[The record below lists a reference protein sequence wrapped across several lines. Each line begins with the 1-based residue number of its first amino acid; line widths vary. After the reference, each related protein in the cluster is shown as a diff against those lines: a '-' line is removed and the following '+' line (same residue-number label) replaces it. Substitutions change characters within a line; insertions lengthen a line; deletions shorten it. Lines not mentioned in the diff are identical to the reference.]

1 MSGPLPDQPVPG
13 ALRVSRQTL
22 FLRFF
27 WLFVLVGADLGSKAA
42 VMPWLEARMPNFESV
57 YEPEA
62 RPALVRCPHGHLRHS
77 VLGES
82 VTLMHNLNYGAAFG
96 FLQSIPWVL
105 VLGRALAAGVLVVL
119 LIRAGPGRAWH
130 VLALILVLAGC
141 LGNLWDNLTYE
152 PLAGREG
159 MPFGPVRD
167 FIDVYFSYWDWHFPT
182 FNVADSAISVGAL
195 VLIFGPHDSESGGQE
210 DDSGLERGSGGRS
223 RDEGTD
229 EPIGGSAPDAGAAG
243 GSLPEQP
250 SD

>member
-1 MSGPLPDQPVPG
+1 MTGEV
-13 ALRVSRQTL
+13 RVSRQTL

-27 WLFVLVGADLGSKAA
+27 WLFVLVGADIGSKAA

-77 VLGES
+77 VVGES

-105 VLGRALAAGVLVVL
+105 VLGRALAAGVLVAL

-130 VLALILVLAGC
+130 VLALILVLGGC
-141 LGNLWDNLTYE
+141 LGNLWDNLTYV
-152 PLAGREG
+152 PLAGRED

-195 VLIFGPHDSESGGQE
+195 VLIFGPHDSESGGRE
-210 DDSGLERGSGGRS
+210 DDARGRS
-223 RDEGTD
+223 GDEATEESNGV
-229 EPIGGSAPDAGAAG
+229 SAPDAGAAG
-243 GSLPEQP
+243 GGLPEQP

>member
-1 MSGPLPDQPVPG
+1 
-13 ALRVSRQTL
+13 
-22 FLRFF
+22 
-27 WLFVLVGADLGSKAA
+27 
-42 VMPWLEARMPNFESV
+42 
-57 YEPEA
+57 
-62 RPALVRCPHGHLRHS
+62 
-77 VLGES
+77 
-82 VTLMHNLNYGAAFG
+82 
-96 FLQSIPWVL
+96 
-105 VLGRALAAGVLVVL
+105 
-119 LIRAGPGRAWH
+119 
-130 VLALILVLAGC
+130 
-141 LGNLWDNLTYE
+141 
-152 PLAGREG
+152 